1 MFERSRKGEI
11 ALLIQTHAG
20 GPPEPDVL
28 EEFADLARSAGAT
41 VAALLHARIDRPNA
55 AILIGSGKLEE
66 CKAAADA
73 VGADLILVNHTLSPV
88 QERNLEKAL
97 GRRVVDRTGLILDIF
112 AQRARSHEGKL
123 QVELAQLRHM
133 ATRLVRGWTH
143 LERQRGGAIGLRG
156 PGETQLETDRRLLQK
171 RVEQL
176 QRRLEK
182 VEVQHTQMRRARVR
196 SELPRVA
203 LVGYTNAGKSTLF
216 NALTGAE
223 AYADDRLFATLDPTV
238 RRIALPGGGVVLA
251 DTVGFV
257 RDLPHELVAA
267 FRSTLSEAREADLLL
282 HVIDAADPLR
292 DERIRQVDAVLAE
305 VGAGDLPQLLVFNKI
320 DRIEGAVPRHDPA
333 LRSAIAGEGDDASTE
348 HDPLAA
354 PVEHHGLEEIARER
368 VWLSARDGSGLDL
381 LRAALVARLGLRRVA
396 GTVHLP
402 ARAGR
407 LRARLYALEAV
418 RAETHDEDG
427 GWTLEVDLAQADA
440 EKLAAGPGGDALD
453 ALLPRDDADD
463 HWRPDR
469 RPARPADLEPEPQPK
484 LQLDQDRD
492 PDRDRGPDDGT
503 L

>member
-1 MFERSRKGEI
+1 LFERSRKGET
-11 ALLIQTHAG
+11 ALLIQPHAG
-20 GPPEPDVL
+20 GPPEADVL

-66 CKAAADA
+66 ARAAADA
-73 VGADLILVNHTLSPV
+73 TGADLVLVNHTLSPV

-182 VEVQHTQMRRARVR
+182 VEVQHGQMRRARVR

-223 AYADDRLFATLDPTV
+223 AYAADKLFATLDPTV
-238 RRIALPGGGVVLA
+238 RRIALPGASLVLA

-282 HVIDAADPLR
+282 HVVDAADPHR
-292 DERIRQVDAVLAE
+292 DERIAQVDAVLAE
-305 VGAGDLPQLLVFNKI
+305 VGAGDIPQLLVFNKI
-320 DRIEGAVPRHDPA
+320 DRIEGAAPRHDRPMPEVA
-333 LRSAIAGEGDDASTE
+333 EDAEDAAQPDGAGQVAG
-348 HDPLAA
+348 
-354 PVEHHGLEEIARER
+354 HGLEAIGRER
-368 VWLSARDGSGLDL
+368 VWLSARDGVGLDL
-381 LRAALVARLGLRRVA
+381 LREALVARLGVRRVI
-396 GTVHLP
+396 GRVRLP

-418 RAETHDEDG
+418 RADHHEDDG
-427 GWTLEVDLAQADA
+427 GWTLEVDLPLGDA
-440 EKLAAGPGGDALD
+440 ERLAAGPGGDALEP
-453 ALLPRDDADD
+453 LLPRGEDAD
-463 HWRPDR
+463 
-469 RPARPADLEPEPQPK
+469 
-484 LQLDQDRD
+484 
-492 PDRDRGPDDGT
+492 T